1 MWVVKVGGSLSESGD
16 LSAWLDI
23 LAELGGG
30 RVVIVPGGGPFA
42 DLVRRSQTRW
52 GFDDVVAHHMALLA
66 MEQYGRMLTGMRPE
80 FKCAAALAEIRQVLS
95 DGRIPVWLPSQLAVR
110 AQDIPASWDMTSDS
124 LAAWLA
130 NKLAAEHLLLLKS
143 VQPAESLV
151 SSAVLAE
158 CGLVDPLFPVFT
170 SHARYEIRLM
180 GKDQY
185 PLMRVALL
193 TGAPGGTWIGTIA
206 AKRVVRMQ

>member
-1 MWVVKVGGSLSESGD
+1 MWVVKVGGSLSESDD
-16 LSAWLDI
+16 LSSWLDI

-42 DLVRRSQTRW
+42 DQVRRSQARW
-52 GFDDVVAHHMALLA
+52 GFDDAVAHYMALLA
-66 MEQYGRMLTGMRPE
+66 MEQYGRMLSGMRPE
-80 FKCAAALAEIRQVLS
+80 FKCAASLAEIRQARS
-95 DGRIPVWLPSQLAVR
+95 DGLVPVWLPSQLAVR

-130 NKLAAEHLLLLKS
+130 NSLAAEHLILLKS

-151 SSAVLAE
+151 SSAALAE

-193 TGAPGGTWIGTIA
+193 TGEPGGTRLGTIA
-206 AKRVVRMQ
+206 AERVARMQ